1 METIYWIQR
10 FGAIH
15 TIAWV
20 FFVLFLVVFI
30 IATICKIVIWVEER
44 DKEDEDYKFASKW
57 SKVGLLI
64 FSIALSIGVFVPS
77 ENQLYVIYGVGGTIE
92 YIKENDTAK
101 QLPDKVIN
109 ALDAWVDKITPKE
122 EEEK

>member
-30 IATICKIVIWVEER
+30 IATICKIIIWCAER

-77 ENQLYVIYGVGGTIE
+77 ENQLYVIYGVGGTID